1 MYCDR
6 CGAAVEPSAERCLRC
21 QMVFPQ
27 LAIVPTSHPRGAGAW
42 VADGWNAVTA
52 NFWTFVL
59 LGLITMV
66 AGGIVPVVLQGPV
79 VLGLYWASLRQ
90 VQGHKA
96 EVGDLT
102 FGLNLFPAGVL
113 ICLVTGIIIGAATIL
128 LLLPGLV
135 AATLLQFPYLLAADR
150 KLDFWEAIKES
161 FQVSQRHFGSLLALL
176 LLQVCLLVGGLL
188 LCGVGLLVAVPLCY
202 AATAAAYVD
211 LFGIQAETRV
221 RLASPSR

>member
-1 MYCDR
+1 MFCDR
-6 CGAAVEPSAERCLRC
+6 CGAAMTPSAATCPRC
-21 QMVFPQ
+21 QVAFRQ
-27 LAIVPTSHPRGAGAW
+27 VAVVPATQPRGAGAW

-66 AGGIVPVVLQGPV
+66 AGGMVPVVLQGPV
-79 VLGLYWASLRQ
+79 ALGLYWAALRQ
-90 VQGHKA
+90 VQGHRA
-96 EVGDLT
+96 EIGDLT

-113 ICLVTGIIIGAATIL
+113 ICLVTGLIIGAATIL

-176 LLQVCLLVGGLL
+176 LLQICLLVGGLL
-188 LCGVGLLVAVPLCY
+188 LCGVGLLVAVPICY

-211 LFGIQAETRV
+211 LFGIQAETRT